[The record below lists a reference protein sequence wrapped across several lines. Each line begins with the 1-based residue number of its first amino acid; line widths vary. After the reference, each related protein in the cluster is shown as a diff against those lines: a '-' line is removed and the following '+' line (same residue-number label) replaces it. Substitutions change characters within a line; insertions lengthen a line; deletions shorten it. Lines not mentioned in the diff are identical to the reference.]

1 MSAFFYFEMLYY
13 ISLIGAAYIAY
24 KALQKIIKKT
34 GLFLVSIC
42 FSTII
47 LSIVY
52 KTSIDNAFNMLL
64 VMITNSLI
72 IYLIKIFIP
81 VEK

>member
-34 GLFLVSIC
+34 GLFC
-42 FSTII
+42 R
-47 LSIVY
+47 
-52 KTSIDNAFNMLL
+52 
-64 VMITNSLI
+64 
-72 IYLIKIFIP
+72 
-81 VEK
+81 